1 MTPIGNLCKNFRA
14 LVFIDQRTRRK
25 LRRNM
30 IRQLWIR
37 KTLTACVF
45 VALFTTT
52 SMVSLANSGRIA
64 AELTVS
70 GKNINGESPVV
81 MVNGET
87 AKSGRSIFP
96 SSTIATPDDTSAVI
110 SMGKAGQIEL
120 GPNSSLNLTFD
131 DKTVNGELNA
141 GRLTVLGSLG
151 TVSIRTI
158 DGNTTMLKAG
168 EEILASGK
176 AQTTGGGASYWWI
189 WLVVAAGAA
198 AVVLV
203 AATQSNNNE
212 RPVVSP
218 VR

>member
-1 MTPIGNLCKNFRA
+1 
-14 LVFIDQRTRRK
+14 
-25 LRRNM
+25 
-30 IRQLWIR
+30 
-37 KTLTACVF
+37 
-45 VALFTTT
+45 
-52 SMVSLANSGRIA
+52 MVSLANSGRIA

-158 DGNTTMLKAG
+158 DGNTTILKAG

>member
-1 MTPIGNLCKNFRA
+1 
-14 LVFIDQRTRRK
+14 
-25 LRRNM
+25 M

-37 KTLTACVF
+37 KTLTSCVF
-45 VALFTTT
+45 AALFTTT

-70 GKNINGESPVV
+70 GKNVNGESPVV
-81 MVNGET
+81 MVNGES

-96 SSTIATPDDTSAVI
+96 SSIIATPDDTSAVI

-158 DGNTTMLKAG
+158 DGNTTILKVG

-176 AQTTGGGASYWWI
+176 AQTTGGGGSYLWI
-189 WLVVAAGAA
+189 WLVVAAAAA

>member
-1 MTPIGNLCKNFRA
+1 MTPNVNLCKNLRA
-14 LVFIDQRTRRK
+14 LVFIDQRARRK

-45 VALFTTT
+45 AALFTTT

-70 GKNINGESPVV
+70 GKNVNGESPFV

-96 SSTIATPDDTSAVI
+96 SSTIVTPDETSAVI

-131 DKTVNGELNA
+131 EKTVNGELNA

-151 TVSIRTI
+151 TVSIRTT
-158 DGNTTMLKAG
+158 DGNTTILKAG

-176 AQTTGGGASYWWI
+176 AQTTRRAAAYWWI

-198 AVVLV
+198 AVILV
-203 AATQSNNNE
+203 AASQSNNNNG
-212 RPVVSP
+212 PVVSP